1 MKCVVAQFCLNIDVD
16 MSLVEHEIVDDQKLW
31 KPEYTKN
38 IGYEESKET
47 TYRSYSP
54 NLSNP
59 LHLLLNA

>member
-1 MKCVVAQFCLNIDVD
+1 MKCVVAQFCLNIGVET
-16 MSLVEHEIVDDQKLW
+16 SLVEDETVDDQKLW

-38 IGYEESKET
+38 LDYEESKEM
-47 TYRSYSP
+47 TYTSFAP